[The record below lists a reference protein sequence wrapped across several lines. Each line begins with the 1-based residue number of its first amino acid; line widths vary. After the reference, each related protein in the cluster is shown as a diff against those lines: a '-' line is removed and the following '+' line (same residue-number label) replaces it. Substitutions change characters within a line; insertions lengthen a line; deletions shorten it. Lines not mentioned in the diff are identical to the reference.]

1 MPVFVSQGEVGGAS
15 LLVESWEACLSIPG
29 CFSSLDRVFFF
40 VEDKVK
46 DRAQCVNRAGVCDG
60 QTRSA

>member
-1 MPVFVSQGEVGGAS
+1 MFVYTGMFILLGTVFSFCA
-15 LLVESWEACLSIPG
+15 LTI
-29 CFSSLDRVFFF
+29 
-40 VEDKVK
+40 VEDKVKVK

>member
-1 MPVFVSQGEVGGAS
+1 MPVFVSQGEVGGTS

-29 CFSSLDRVFFF
+29 CFSSAPCFLF

-46 DRAQCVNRAGVCDG
+46 DRVNRAGVCDG